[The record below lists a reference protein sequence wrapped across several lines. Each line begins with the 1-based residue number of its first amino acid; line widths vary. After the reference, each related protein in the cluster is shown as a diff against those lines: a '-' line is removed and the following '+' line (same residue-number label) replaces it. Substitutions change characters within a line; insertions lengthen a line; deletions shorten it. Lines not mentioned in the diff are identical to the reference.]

1 MYVAHRRAGVY
12 EEATNDCF
20 FYASAFIFL
29 GKEGKTKPMDE
40 TQILLER
47 HDQRLN
53 VLERDVK
60 ALQDIRSELKTM
72 GLDEFDAES
81 PARDPKMY
89 SILREV
95 VNGDRNRKYNQIFFV
110 FENQSVNVRAML
122 FMAHKIKQI
131 IAFSVS
137 VMRKCDSPATEM
149 KHTNRQLARSEEKI
163 DAIENRP
170 WARMQQLITAI
181 ASALAGVL
189 LSAAVGRFWV

>member
-1 MYVAHRRAGVY
+1 
-12 EEATNDCF
+12 
-20 FYASAFIFL
+20 
-29 GKEGKTKPMDE
+29 MDE

-60 ALQDIRSELKTM
+60 ALQDIRKELKTM
-72 GLDEFDAES
+72 SETLV
-81 PARDPKMY
+81 
-89 SILREV
+89 L
-95 VNGDRNRKYNQIFFV
+95 
-110 FENQSVNVRAML
+110 L
-122 FMAHKIKQI
+122 T
-131 IAFSVS
+131 
-137 VMRKCDSPATEM
+137 TEM

-170 WARMQQLITAI
+170 RVRLQQLITAV

>member
-60 ALQDIRSELKTM
+60 ALQDIRKELKTM
-72 GLDEFDAES
+72 SETLV
-81 PARDPKMY
+81 
-89 SILREV
+89 L
-95 VNGDRNRKYNQIFFV
+95 
-110 FENQSVNVRAML
+110 L
-122 FMAHKIKQI
+122 T
-131 IAFSVS
+131 
-137 VMRKCDSPATEM
+137 TEM

-189 LSAAVGRFWV
+189 LSAAVGRLWV